1 MTTVSEKNNGVV
13 VAVETTNINTNESNT
28 IVNEG
33 NTLILTKTI
42 YNTIIKKYD
51 TKVAEV
57 PLGVGNSNIQTVKV
71 TYGSW
76 KYTNI
81 AIEKSALAFTLDWV
95 GPQAV
100 VSKLATIFRV
110 SAKVANGFIAGLA
123 LNTAG
128 FGDRIANYLDKN
140 HNGWIGL
147 YQRWKKDTSFKN
159 GLVAQNITYTEWKTE
174 WYGKKTPYYISIR
187 DCWGDFRPQIGC
199 TSKSFIWKPY
209 DWNYRI

>member
-42 YNTIIKKYD
+42 YNTISKKYD

-76 KYTNI
+76 KDTNI
-81 AIEKSALAFTLDWV
+81 AIEKSALAFTLD
-95 GPQAV
+95 
-100 VSKLATIFRV
+100 
-110 SAKVANGFIAGLA
+110 
-123 LNTAG
+123 
-128 FGDRIANYLDKN
+128 
-140 HNGWIGL
+140 
-147 YQRWKKDTSFKN
+147 
-159 GLVAQNITYTEWKTE
+159 
-174 WYGKKTPYYISIR
+174 
-187 DCWGDFRPQIGC
+187 
-199 TSKSFIWKPY
+199 
-209 DWNYRI
+209 